1 MEEIEYKKMNKRM
14 KDLTGV
20 KTGSLTVIKYLGVT
34 KNTKHTVWE
43 CKCDCGNIKNYTT
56 AELNRNKSC
65 GCKRYSNGEDLI
77 GRKFGLLTVEKKIG
91 SKHRISIYKCKCE
104 CGNYIEV
111 YRTLLMSGDTKSCGC
126 LQQNYYKNELAN
138 QMDKYRIEGTNVAY
152 IKSDKLSK
160 ANTSGVKGV
169 SKKKNGK
176 WLAQITFK
184 RKAYNLG
191 TYEKKEDAIKARK
204 EAEEKLHKNF
214 LREKGL
220 IDEK

>member
-1 MEEIEYKKMNKRM
+1 
-14 KDLTGV
+14 
-20 KTGSLTVIKYLGVT
+20 
-34 KNTKHTVWE
+34 
-43 CKCDCGNIKNYTT
+43 
-56 AELNRNKSC
+56 
-65 GCKRYSNGEDLI
+65 
-77 GRKFGLLTVEKKIG
+77 
-91 SKHRISIYKCKCE
+91 
-104 CGNYIEV
+104 
-111 YRTLLMSGDTKSCGC
+111 MSGDTKSCGC

-138 QMDKYRIEGTNVAY
+138 QMDKHRIEGTNVAY

>member
-1 MEEIEYKKMNKRM
+1 MVVKDTQKEKIE
-14 KDLTGV
+14 
-20 KTGSLTVIKYLGVT
+20 
-34 KNTKHTVWE
+34 
-43 CKCDCGNIKNYTT
+43 
-56 AELNRNKSC
+56 
-65 GCKRYSNGEDLI
+65 
-77 GRKFGLLTVEKKIG
+77 

-104 CGNYIEV
+104 CGNDVEV

-126 LQQNYYKNELAN
+126 LQKDYYKNELN
-138 QMDKYRIEGTNVAY
+138 KQIDKYRIDGTNVAY

-169 SKKKNGK
+169 SRKKNGK

-191 TYEKKEDAIKARK
+191 TYERKEDAIKVRK

-220 IDEK
+220 IK